1 VDKFD
6 RIYRLHHLLRD
17 RRTPLPRAQISQH
30 LECAESSVY
39 RLIREMKD
47 RFHAPIEWH
56 EELGGYYYAQDA
68 AKGPYELPGLW
79 FNAQEL
85 QAIIVFD
92 RLLEGL
98 EPGLLGDH
106 LAPLRRRIAALV
118 AHERLGLTE
127 AARRIRVVGMAARPT
142 GRWFEVIA
150 SALLQRRQLR
160 LRYRSRSRDQ
170 VSERVVCPQ
179 RLVHYRDNWYLD
191 AWCHTRRGVRTFA
204 VDRVVDAKEREEA
217 ARNVGETELDEHLAS
232 SYGIFAGKANRTAVL
247 RFSAER
253 ARWVADER
261 WHPRQIGQFLTDGRY
276 ELRIPFRDPRE
287 LVMDVMGHGA
297 DVEVVAPDSLRQ
309 AVVKKLRAALGQYG
323 EHEGQSDES

>member
-1 VDKFD
+1 
-6 RIYRLHHLLRD
+6 
-17 RRTPLPRAQISQH
+17 
-30 LECAESSVY
+30 
-39 RLIREMKD
+39 
-47 RFHAPIEWH
+47 
-56 EELGGYYYAQDA
+56 
-68 AKGPYELPGLW
+68 
-79 FNAQEL
+79 
-85 QAIIVFD
+85 
-92 RLLEGL
+92 
-98 EPGLLGDH
+98 
-106 LAPLRRRIAALV
+106 
-118 AHERLGLTE
+118 
-127 AARRIRVVGMAARPT
+127 MAARPT

-170 VSERVVCPQ
+170 VYERVVCPQ